1 MNFISTAKNEGAT
14 ILYGGARPRVRTFS
28 FVNCPYMDYAV
39 ISFVFLIEFYGGK
52 WQHLRKGFFI
62 EPTIITDVSTSM
74 QIWRE
79 EVFGPVLCVKTF
91 STEHEAIALANDTEW
106 VTSYLHRFVPI
117 FWILLHSQQF
127 GNVKKKN
134 SLVMSLLLIFHSYGL
149 GAAVISKDLER
160 CERLT
165 KVRTLEFL
173 NAACPYIDG
182 A

>member
-91 STEHEAIALANDTEW
+91 STEHEAIELANDTEW
-106 VTSYLHRFVPI
+106 VTSYLHRFVLI

-127 GNVKKKN
+127 GNVSALDLSQLWFRCCCNFKRSGKVWALDQGKN
-134 SLVMSLLLIFHSYGL
+134 IGVS
-149 GAAVISKDLER
+149 
-160 CERLT
+160 
-165 KVRTLEFL
+165 
-173 NAACPYIDG
+173 
-182 A
+182 